1 MLAVGPTS
9 TSSATG
15 GLSSAGKGGI
25 IGGVIGGALLLA
37 VCIGG
42 ALFMKRRKRRQ
53 FTLSAPAYVEV
64 VKYKPAEDE
73 ARVLRYPE
81 EAAVEQLGGRL
92 NSDKDDVR

>member
-1 MLAVGPTS
+1 VLAVGPTS
-9 TSSATG
+9 TSGATG

-25 IGGVIGGALLLA
+25 IGGVIGGALVLA
-37 VCIGG
+37 VCIGLF
-42 ALFMKRRKRRQ
+42 LFMKRRKQRQ
-53 FTLSAPAYVEV
+53 FAMSAPAYVEA

-92 NSDKDDVR
+92 NSDKVDVR